1 MAEKKPPEIV
11 RIEGK
16 DWRKKMGEVPEI
28 QGISWETGKPLKSGY
43 GSPPKP
49 VRAVRATRMIGN
61 PAAAEDIA
69 RWASR
74 AEEHHV
80 VLMKLLEPFLM
91 GRTVEEADQIIK
103 RTSKALGG
111 RKLGNHPD
119 NLRTLIKE
127 LHRKNTL
134 SAHGILKRYYDMQG
148 AKAYAEYDEIKQL
161 PKLTGDT
168 VYGKKFEKWYKLSE
182 MQDGHSLEMIDKIRK
197 MSLEQ
202 SADTLA
208 GYLDLTIPR
217 LEGAV
222 LASVW
227 LDPVSRA
234 KGPGGIKSYAQ
245 EILETFPDGE
255 KHLMETLADI
265 KASEMQRFSFN
276 DPSRPVPGQAK
287 VLTEQTKAHQES
299 AELLEKIRRFEKESP
314 FGEVKLSKVKPPP
327 LSGPPTKPPK
337 ELEDLINALN
347 GSGTATYN
355 MSFAPGIGLED
366 VDRVTQQAVDVS
378 KGAARGAVNL
388 GKEVAQDTAQWVKN
402 VPEASR
408 AARID
413 NVMALQDF
421 TKAGTTVGRRV
432 AALMPFV
439 GAAGDV
445 WDVTERYK
453 TMMDDPNTGFADW
466 LDKAQFGIAS
476 ATVGTTWWAE
486 PVNTALGL
494 TNLGIDIG
502 RTIVEEDK
510 RKAAGNMMRALGTA
524 GMHEIRNFA
533 KGFL

>member
-16 DWRKKMGEVPEI
+16 DWRKKMGLVPEI
-28 QGISWETGKPLKSGY
+28 QGKSWETGKALKSGY
-43 GSPPKP
+43 GPPPKA
-49 VRAVRATRMIGN
+49 VRAVRATRQIGN

-80 VLMKLLEPFLM
+80 VLMKLLEPFLY
-91 GRTVEEADQIIK
+91 GRTIEEADKIIK

-127 LHRKNTL
+127 LHRKNTF
-134 SAHGILKRYYDMQG
+134 SAHGILKRYYDIQG

-161 PKLTGDT
+161 PKLTGET
-168 VYGKKFEKWYKLSE
+168 VYGKKFERWYKLTD

-227 LDPVSRA
+227 LDPVARA

-255 KHLMETLADI
+255 KHLMETLSDI
-265 KASEMQRFSFN
+265 KSSEMKRFAFN
-276 DPSRPVPGQAK
+276 DPSRPAPGQAK
-287 VLTEQTKAHQES
+287 VLTDQTKAHKES

-327 LSGPPTKPPK
+327 LSAAPVKPPK
-337 ELEDLINALN
+337 ELEDIIHALN

-366 VDRVTQQAVDVS
+366 VDRVTQ
-378 KGAARGAVNL
+378 GAVNL

-402 VPEASR
+402 IPEASR

-413 NVMALQDF
+413 NVMALQDL

-432 AALMPFV
+432 SALMPFV

-453 TMMDDPNTGFADW
+453 TMMNDPNEGFTDW
-466 LDKAQFGIAS
+466 LDKAQFGIAT
-476 ATVGTTWWAE
+476 ATVGTTWYAE

-510 RKAAGNMMRALGTA
+510 RKAAGNTLRALGTA